1 MTCKNHKKFI
11 EHNFQHFNAD
21 LNASPA
27 MLPRGRLLS
36 PVSMGNMHKG
46 VIISKKTQTQAQ
58 TLMTAFHNMTHG
70 NYIKFVEPLKLSL
83 QGLPREAIV

>member
-46 VIISKKTQTQAQ
+46 VIISISKKTKPLGGLPNTQAQ
-58 TLMTAFHNMTHG
+58 ILMTAFSQYDT
-70 NYIKFVEPLKLSL
+70 
-83 QGLPREAIV
+83 